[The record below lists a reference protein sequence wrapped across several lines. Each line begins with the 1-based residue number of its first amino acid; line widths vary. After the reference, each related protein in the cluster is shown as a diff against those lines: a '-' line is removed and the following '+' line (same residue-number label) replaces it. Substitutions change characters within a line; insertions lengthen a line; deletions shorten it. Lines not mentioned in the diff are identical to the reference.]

1 MEHAEIFMT
10 LSAYQDRFTAKRGD
24 RTVSLPIFPGL
35 EASRV
40 FGQHVEALKTSA
52 SILASGFPVIVADL
66 SPKGWNERF
75 QQKEALPLTRAA
87 KILHAAAIKQNGD
100 LDAWRIQK
108 LRWKWPLDPAIASET
123 RQWLRGL
130 KAGEAARVVLS
141 DPAIAY
147 AALSAWHLS
156 GLDGTLKSQV
166 EDTVIRAS
174 ILADYSNA
182 FQRQPT
188 AADILASGPDLDAA
202 ARAAKEGL
210 AVHDAARAEVGQ
222 VVAVLNSTVDFVAV
236 VGDVSRDAAFA
247 MISEAA

>member
-40 FGQHVEALKTSA
+40 FGSHYAALKASA
-52 SILASGFPVIVADL
+52 SVLAAGFPVIVADL

-87 KILHAAAIKQNGD
+87 KNLHADAIKQNGD
-100 LDAWRIQK
+100 LDAWRIEK
-108 LRWKWPLDPAIASET
+108 LKWKWPLDPAVASET

-130 KAGEAARVVLS
+130 KAGEGAREALS
-141 DPAIAY
+141 DPAIAH

-156 GLDGTLKSQV
+156 GLDGSLKSQV
-166 EDTVIRAS
+166 ENTVIRAS
-174 ILADYSNA
+174 LIANYSSA

-188 AADILASGPDLDAA
+188 AADILASGPDMDAA
-202 ARAAKEGL
+202 ARAAQDGL
-210 AVHDAARAEVGQ
+210 AVHEAARAEVGQ

-236 VGDVSRDAAFA
+236 VGDMSRDAAFA